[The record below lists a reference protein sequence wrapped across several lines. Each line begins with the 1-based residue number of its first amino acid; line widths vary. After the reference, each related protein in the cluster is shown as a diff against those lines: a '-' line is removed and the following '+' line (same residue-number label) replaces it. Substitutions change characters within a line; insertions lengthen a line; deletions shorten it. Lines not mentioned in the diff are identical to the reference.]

1 MHSTQYCPLIDNRS
15 RYESDGVKKRTMDQ
29 LVMSLISTIIDIY
42 ILLLFVRLFVRG
54 NERYDALFGMVYKA
68 TDPVVSPLGTAV
80 RVGRTN
86 LAPALVII
94 VLLLLKGMLWGSIP
108 RTLQSFA
115 NTLFQLYVLII
126 IIISG
131 FREFYINPI
140 ANFGQRIVNPVRAVA
155 ANFSRQIVTVNLLSV
170 LLLVIAH
177 TIVTLVLN
185 AMLGGVGPLPVKAA
199 LLFSLSLI
207 VSLTWFFTYV
217 IIINALLSWVSP
229 DPLNPVVQLIT
240 LISAPIID
248 PVRRYIPPIGGMVDI
263 SPIIAILALQ
273 VANAIGH
280 GFLAIL

>member
-1 MHSTQYCPLIDNRS
+1 
-15 RYESDGVKKRTMDQ
+15 MDQ
-29 LVMSLISTIIDIY
+29 LVMSLISMIIDIY
-42 ILLLFVRLFVRG
+42 IVLLFVRFFVRDS
-54 NERYDALFGMVYKA
+54 ERYDAIFGMVYKA
-68 TDPVVSPLGTAV
+68 TDPVVGPLGTAV
-80 RVGRTN
+80 RVGHIN
-86 LAPALVII
+86 LAPVLAII

-108 RTLQSFA
+108 RTIQSFA

-177 TIVTLVLN
+177 TAVTLVLN
-185 AMLGGVGPLPVKAA
+185 NMFGGLGMVSVKSA

-207 VSLTWFFTYV
+207 VDLTWFFTYV
-217 IIINALLSWVSP
+217 IIINALMSWVSP

-240 LISAPIID
+240 LISAPIIE
-248 PVRRYIPPIGGMVDI
+248 PVRRYIPPLGGMIDI
-263 SPIIAILALQ
+263 SPIIAIIALQ
-273 VANAIGH
+273 VANTIGR
-280 GFLAIL
+280 GVLAML